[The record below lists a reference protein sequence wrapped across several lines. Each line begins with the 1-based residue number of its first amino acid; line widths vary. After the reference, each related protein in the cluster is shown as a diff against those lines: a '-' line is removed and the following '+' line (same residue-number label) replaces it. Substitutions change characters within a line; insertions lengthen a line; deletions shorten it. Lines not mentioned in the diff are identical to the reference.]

1 MFLHLGNDCVVRK
14 SEIVGIFDIENTS
27 VSKDTKLFLNA
38 VSKKGKVVY
47 VTGELPK
54 SFVVC
59 ARPGE
64 GQRVILSPLSPQ
76 TLQRRLENGSLSA
89 GGS

>member
-27 VSKDTKLFLNA
+27 VSKDTKTFLNA

-59 ARPGE
+59 EKDGKITTYISQISVATLRKRDRIQE
-64 GQRVILSPLSPQ
+64 CPL
-76 TLQRRLENGSLSA
+76 
-89 GGS
+89 

>member
-27 VSKDTKLFLNA
+27 ISKDTKTFLSS

-47 VTGELPK
+47 VTNELPK
-54 SFVVC
+54 SFIVC
-59 ARPGE
+59 QKDGKTTTYIS
-64 GQRVILSPLSPQ
+64 QISVQ
-76 TLQRRLENGSLSA
+76 TLRKRDNIQECSL
-89 GGS
+89 

>member
-38 VSKKGKVVY
+38 ASKKGKVVY
-47 VTGELPK
+47 VTNELPK
-54 SFVVC
+54 SFIVC
-59 ARPGE
+59 ERNGKLTTYISQISVA
-64 GQRVILSPLSPQ
+64 
-76 TLQRRLENGSLSA
+76 TLRKRDNIQESSL
-89 GGS
+89 